1 MYEKFY
7 KCFKKEKRIKFV
19 LKYETTKLSC
29 FTITKDKMSLLSQLS
44 IVYKSACPG
53 CSSSY
58 IGKSERNLWE
68 RAEEHACKN
77 NNLKEQSA
85 IYEQLL
91 TCEHYNHVVDLFNV
105 VSNSFNLNKFNIC
118 LIKAW

>member
-1 MYEKFY
+1 MHEKCY

-19 LKYETTKLSC
+19 LKYETTKSSC

-44 IVYKSACPG
+44 VVYKSACPG

-58 IGKSERNLWE
+58 IGKSEWDLWE
-68 RAEEHACKN
+68 RAEEHAYTN
-77 NNLKEQSA
+77 NNLKQQSA

-118 LIKAW
+118 LIKAC